1 LISINYIKIEFCLC
15 SMTVLYSIPSIK
27 CVEKKKM
34 TERDRLRE
42 GDWSE
47 RDRLRERD

>member
-1 LISINYIKIEFCLC
+1 
-15 SMTVLYSIPSIK
+15 MTVLYSIPSIK

-42 GDWSE
+42 GD
-47 RDRLRERD
+47 